1 MSLFNPINATA
12 DTQLSPMLLN
22 VGIER
27 MDGSPFLDC
36 KFTHTKIFL
45 IEKAEGWYDL
55 DYGRVATAPGDLLV
69 VPPQSMFD
77 LGNIKNVKG
86 WIVDFDSPALRGE
99 NLFSL
104 SPKVA
109 TFFDALDRRVQHF
122 QVSSVDYLRWKNR
135 LVYLENEFK
144 EQSSEFIEVAHNL
157 LLLCLIDIARMTP
170 ISSVLPMPISVPQ
183 VKRYSSQAELLLDKI
198 FHFIRTN
205 YHRQISLCDVAKS
218 LGRSPSYLTDLVRR
232 ETGQTVLNWI
242 IQYRLREARRLLVQT
257 DHPIQKI
264 AEAVGYLDTGHFI
277 RQFNREM
284 GKTPQAWR
292 RIHQS
297 SKALRSSD
305 GFL

>member
-1 MSLFNPINATA
+1 MTLFNPINATP
-12 DTQLSPMLLN
+12 DTQLSPILLN

-27 MDGSPFLDC
+27 MDGSLSFAC
-36 KFTHTKIFL
+36 KLTRTKIL
-45 IEKAEGWYDL
+45 LVEEAEGWYDL
-55 DYGRVATAPGDLLV
+55 DYRRVAAAPGDLLV
-69 VPPQSMFD
+69 VPPQSVFD
-77 LGNIKNVKG
+77 LGNIQNAKG
-86 WIVDFDSPALRGE
+86 WIVDFDSPVLRGA

-109 TFFDALDRRVQHF
+109 TFFDSMDRRVQHF
-122 QVSSVDYLRWKNR
+122 QVNPINYLRWKNR

-144 EQSSEFIEVAHNL
+144 EQSSEFTEVAHNL

-170 ISSVLPMPISVPQ
+170 VSSVLPVSISVPQ
-183 VKRYSSQAELLLDKI
+183 VQKGSSQAELLLDKI

-264 AEAVGYLDTGHFI
+264 AEAIGYLDTGHFI

-297 SKALRSSD
+297 SKAMRGSD